1 MLRPHPEHEHVDRRI
16 IAAAAVLMDMAFGTI
31 QAWSVFRNPL
41 MEAYGWTVSEVTFA
55 YTVHYA
61 MFGVAAFLGG
71 LWIGRVGPRKAGVVA
86 GVLYGLGV
94 GLASY
99 SGGRLWILYAT
110 FGLIAGLGR
119 GVGGIVAVTTV
130 VRWFPDKRG
139 TASGLTGLGFGTGTL
154 IAAPLAAHLITALG
168 PLTTFR
174 AFGTAYLII
183 VLGAASIMSNP
194 PEEFTPTGWNPRSS
208 LPDHGVSQSYTLVD
222 SLRTWQLYA
231 LFGLMFFN
239 AMAGLGLV
247 SQAAPMAQEVTGVD
261 VIKAGGMVGL
271 MAFAY
276 AVGRFS
282 WAWFSD
288 QIGRKWTF
296 AALFL
301 IQACVFGT
309 LPLVTRFTIFSALA
323 IMAFLCHGGVVGVMP
338 AFLADCFGPDHVGSL
353 FGLTIVAQAVGG
365 VLGPMF
371 QAFLRE
377 STGTY
382 ALALANIAVLMVIAT
397 SVSVLFRPLVLRR
410 EPN

>member
-1 MLRPHPEHEHVDRRI
+1 
-16 IAAAAVLMDMAFGTI
+16 MDMAFGTI

-41 MEAYGWTVSEVTFA
+41 MEAYNWTISEVTFA
-55 YTVHYA
+55 YTLHYA
-61 MFGVAAFLGG
+61 MFGIAAFFGG
-71 LWIGRVGPRKAGVVA
+71 LWIGQVGPRKAGLVA

-94 GLASY
+94 ALASY

-110 FGLIAGLGR
+110 FGLMAGLGR
-119 GVGGIVAVTTV
+119 GIGGIVAVTTV

-154 IAAPLAAHLITALG
+154 IAAPLAAHLITTLG
-168 PLTTFR
+168 PLGTFR
-174 AFGTAYLII
+174 VFGTAYLVI
-183 VLGAASIMSNP
+183 VLGTASIMSNP
-194 PEEFTPTGWNPRSS
+194 PAGFNPAGWHPGSALSDQGTNR
-208 LPDHGVSQSYTLVD
+208 SYTLLE

-231 LFGLMFFN
+231 LFGLMFLN

-261 VIKAGGMVGL
+261 VLRAGGMVGL

-288 QIGRKWTF
+288 QIGRKWSF

-301 IQACVFGT
+301 IQAVVFGT
-309 LPLVTRFTIFSALA
+309 LPLVTRFQVFSTLA
-323 IMAFLCHGGVVGVMP
+323 IIAFLCHGGVVGVMP

-365 VLGPMF
+365 VLGPML
-371 QAFLRE
+371 QALLRE

-382 ALALANIAVLMVIAT
+382 APALATIAALMIVAT
-397 SVSVLFRPLVLRR
+397 IVSVGFRPLGLSRKT
-410 EPN
+410 N